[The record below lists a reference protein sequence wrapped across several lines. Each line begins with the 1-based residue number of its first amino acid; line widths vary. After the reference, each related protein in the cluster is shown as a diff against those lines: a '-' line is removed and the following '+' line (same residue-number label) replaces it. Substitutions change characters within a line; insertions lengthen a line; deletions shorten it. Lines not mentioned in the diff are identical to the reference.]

1 MNVVVELALGHVN
14 RGTLEGLRIA
24 FHGQYCPA
32 CQTQNCS
39 DSLAK
44 FPNTDENSTRKQHR
58 RSDLW
63 LNQRCAGAH
72 NGGDSSYAR
81 SLCAS
86 PMNVTTEIRQSV
98 PYVRPESRLRTL
110 TMIRITLLQQ
120 VTPTCRRRRAAVFP

>member
-1 MNVVVELALGHVN
+1 MNVLIELTLRHVN

-24 FHGQYCPA
+24 LHGEDCPA
-32 CQTQNCS
+32 RQAQNCS
-39 DSLAK
+39 DSFAK
-44 FPNTDENSTRKQHR
+44 LPNTDENSTCKQHR

-63 LNQRCAGAH
+63 LNQRCAGA
-72 NGGDSSYAR
+72 NNSGDSSDAR